1 MKYLKKKIEIYIA
14 SDHAGFKLK
23 SKILESYF
31 KDKPNMTIK
40 DLGTYSDVSVDY
52 PFFAQKL
59 CKKIKK
65 DNFGILVCGSGI
77 GVSIAANRFN
87 HVRASL
93 CRSSYD
99 AKMTRKH
106 NNSNVICLSGRGFV
120 KKNIFAMLNTYFN
133 TGFEAGRHLRRINKI

>member
-1 MKYLKKKIEIYIA
+1 MKNQTEIYIA

-31 KDKPNMTIK
+31 KDKPNMIVR
-40 DLGTYSDVSVDY
+40 DLGTYSDESVDY
-52 PFFAQKL
+52 PLFAQKL

-65 DNFGILVCGSGI
+65 DNFGILICGSGI
-77 GVSIAANRFN
+77 GVSISANRFN
-87 HVRASL
+87 HIRASL
-93 CRSSYD
+93 CHSVYD

-106 NNSNVICLSGRGFV
+106 NNSNVICLAGRGFV
-120 KKNIFAMLNTYFN
+120 KKNIFAMLNTYFK

>member
-1 MKYLKKKIEIYIA
+1 LKNQTEIYIA

-31 KDKPNMTIK
+31 KDKPNMIVR
-40 DLGTYSDVSVDY
+40 DLGTYSVEPVDY
-52 PFFAQKL
+52 PLFAQKL

-77 GVSIAANRFN
+77 GVSITANRFN
-87 HVRASL
+87 HIRASL
-93 CRSSYD
+93 CRSVYD

-120 KKNIFAMLNTYFN
+120 KKNIFAMLNTYFK

>member
-1 MKYLKKKIEIYIA
+1 MKNQTEIYIA

-31 KDKPNMTIK
+31 KDKPNMIVR
-40 DLGTYSDVSVDY
+40 DLGTYSVEPVDY
-52 PFFAQKL
+52 PLFAQKL

-77 GVSIAANRFN
+77 GVSITANRFN
-87 HVRASL
+87 HIRASL
-93 CRSSYD
+93 CRSVYD

-120 KKNIFAMLNTYFN
+120 KKNIFAMLNTYFK

>member
-1 MKYLKKKIEIYIA
+1 MKNQTEIYIA

-31 KDKPNMTIK
+31 KDKPNMIVR
-40 DLGTYSDVSVDY
+40 DLGTYSDESVDY
-52 PFFAQKL
+52 PLFAQKL

-65 DNFGILVCGSGI
+65 NNFGILVCGSGI
-77 GVSIAANRFN
+77 GVSISANRFN
-87 HVRASL
+87 HIRASL
-93 CRSSYD
+93 CHTVYD

-106 NNSNVICLSGRGFV
+106 NNSNVICLAGRGFV
-120 KKNIFAMLNTYFN
+120 KKNIFAMLNTYFK

>member
-1 MKYLKKKIEIYIA
+1 MKKKIEIYIA

>member
-1 MKYLKKKIEIYIA
+1 MKNQIEILIA

-23 SKILESYF
+23 TKILESFF
-31 KDKPNMTIK
+31 KDKPQFVVK
-40 DLGTYSDVSVDY
+40 DLGTHSEDSVDY
-52 PFFAQKL
+52 PLFAQKL

-65 DNFGILVCGSGI
+65 NNFGILICGSGI
-77 GVSIAANRFN
+77 GVSIAANRFK

-93 CRSSYD
+93 CSTVFD

-106 NNSNVICLSGRGFV
+106 NDSNVICLSGRSFV

-133 TGFEAGRHLRRINKI
+133 TAFEAGRHLRRIKKI

>member
-1 MKYLKKKIEIYIA
+1 MKNQTEIYIA

-23 SKILESYF
+23 SKILELYF
-31 KDKPNMTIK
+31 KDKPNMIVR
-40 DLGTYSDVSVDY
+40 DLGTYSVEPVDY
-52 PFFAQKL
+52 PLFAQKL

-77 GVSIAANRFN
+77 GVSISANRFN
-87 HVRASL
+87 HIRASL
-93 CRSSYD
+93 CRSVYD

-120 KKNIFAMLNTYFN
+120 KKNIFAMLNTYFK